1 MFNIL
6 GLSSLKFYSYFHKEI
21 EVVKKKNLLG
31 ELKDLVTNIDNNGV
45 VEGRVFRPTSDG
57 SKVMTIV
64 MGLFFAFFVFVVFG
78 GLGFKYMIVN
88 SPWWFIP
95 MILFV
100 LFILF
105 YYSFFTYWIAPW
117 WLKKNIDKYFIYV
130 GKEGVVRQDNR
141 RVTFIPWNII
151 TGAFFAGSIR
161 GAGAF
166 LELEINNKTLWNP
179 QLIRGDSMTNVFVD
193 WVEYSR
199 DDMRGIASTIEQ
211 YIK

>member
-1 MFNIL
+1 M
-6 GLSSLKFYSYFHKEI
+6 
-21 EVVKKKNLLG
+21 
-31 ELKDLVTNIDNNGV
+31 
-45 VEGRVFRPTSDG
+45 
-57 SKVMTIV
+57 
-64 MGLFFAFFVFVVFG
+64 
-78 GLGFKYMIVN
+78 
-88 SPWWFIP
+88 
-95 MILFV
+95 
-100 LFILF
+100 
-105 YYSFFTYWIAPW
+105 
-117 WLKKNIDKYFIYV
+117 
-130 GKEGVVRQDNR
+130 RQDNR